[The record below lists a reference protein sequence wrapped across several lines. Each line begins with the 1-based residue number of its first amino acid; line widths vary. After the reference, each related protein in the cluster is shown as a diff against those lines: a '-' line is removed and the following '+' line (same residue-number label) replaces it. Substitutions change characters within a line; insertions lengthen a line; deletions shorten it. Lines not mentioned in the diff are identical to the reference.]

1 MKFTNDPKRIAAN
14 IRAER
19 SRANLSQEEVA
30 KQLGL
35 TRRTYLTYEE
45 DASLLRIKMLLKLS
59 EMFGCDINAFYLL

>member
-19 SRANLSQEEVA
+19 SRVNLSQEEVA
-30 KQLGL
+30 KKLGL

-45 DASLLRIKMLLKLS
+45 DASLLRIEKLVTLA
-59 EMFGCDINAFYLL
+59 ELFGCDINAFYLP

>member
-30 KQLGL
+30 EKLGL

-45 DASLLRIKMLLKLS
+45 DASSLRIGKLLKLA
-59 EMFGCDINAFYLL
+59 ELFGCDINAFYLF